1 MRPILYVY
9 LLLQNQHQ
17 GEVEVMGALGTLGVG
32 LSVLFGIFL
41 AVLAGEIYYML
52 CCRRSS
58 FSKGMSS
65 RSRKVSSVQ
74 VAVLEVDAAACS
86 TEMGAGFAREAA
98 LVGSFGGYPASAR
111 GLHHSEFVSKFFPP
125 SSELDDTCLPQSLL
139 FPIAEETKEEME
151 LQEAGAGT
159 PASKRKLSSCT
170 AASSH
175 GVEADLP
182 WMGAEVTIS
191 VTEPSL
197 CASSTSVSFSVTPEV
212 TPFATPPSSPTE
224 SETTS
229 SDSSLSSPSRS
240 TATAASRF
248 SAYSWSPASA
258 SSSPATAAS
267 RFSLHSRSPSS
278 ASASPATA
286 DSRFSVNSPAV
297 SPAGPPRFAAATPSS
312 SSPGSQ
318 RFSVDATSSC
328 VLGDQGP
335 LGALFGRHY
344 NSPSTCSPFRPVAC
358 ASLVMDFRHALPFG
372 PDE

>member
-1 MRPILYVY
+1 
-9 LLLQNQHQ
+9 
-17 GEVEVMGALGTLGVG
+17 MGALGTLGVG

-52 CCRRSS
+52 CCRG
-58 FSKGMSS
+58 GMSS

-74 VAVLEVDAAACS
+74 VAVLEVNAAACS

-111 GLHHSEFVSKFFPP
+111 GLHHSEFVSKFSPP

-159 PASKRKLSSCT
+159 PTSKRKLSSCT

-175 GVEADLP
+175 GVDQAAHLP

-229 SDSSLSSPSRS
+229 SDSSSPLRS

-278 ASASPATA
+278 AGASPAPA
-286 DSRFSVNSPAV
+286 DSRFNSPAV
-297 SPAGPPRFAAATPSS
+297 SPAGPPRSAAATPSS

-318 RFSVDATSSC
+318 RSSVDATSSC
-328 VLGDQGP
+328 ALGDQGP
-335 LGALFGRHY
+335 LGALFR
-344 NSPSTCSPFRPVAC
+344 
-358 ASLVMDFRHALPFG
+358 
-372 PDE
+372 